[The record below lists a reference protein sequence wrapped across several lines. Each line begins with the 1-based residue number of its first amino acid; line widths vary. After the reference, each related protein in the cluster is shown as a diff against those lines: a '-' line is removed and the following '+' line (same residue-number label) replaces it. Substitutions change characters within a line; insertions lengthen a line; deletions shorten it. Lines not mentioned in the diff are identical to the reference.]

1 MDQTPGSTVPA
12 TTSHDPLI
20 GRVLDGRFEL
30 VELLAKGGMGR
41 VYKGIQSPLGRQV
54 AVKVLDLSDSVEDD
68 GNFRSRFF
76 REASVCAKLT
86 HPNTVR
92 VFDYGQDGETYFLVM
107 ELLEGRTLHRMVKDE
122 GPLSPLRAVRLIRQV
137 SRSLYQ
143 AHQQGVIHRD
153 LKPANIFVADHGD
166 NESDEEFVK
175 VLDFGLVKPMDAG
188 TQVTRAGN
196 ILGSPAYMSP
206 EQVMGKPVSPAS
218 DVYSLAACMFVLL
231 TRELPF
237 RREHPMAVLNA
248 QLNAPPPTLRETLPG
263 RPFPDSLEWVMA
275 RALEKDPEDRFVSM
289 RQFDRA
295 LRLVERD
302 LRGQGPVAPMTL
314 VDGLLVSTDLEDST
328 ELRPEKPFVR
338 TPNPA
343 NSAPTRAMPA
353 QAPNSQ
359 ATLALSNPPEERSAV
374 SQFAMGL
381 GVAGA
386 AVLVVSILTA
396 VAVYFFVL
404 PQTQGSGAGVA
415 SPVEIQTPVIEGEPV
430 LEPAQVEVGSDPSPQ
445 TDTPK
450 PGAAKPKPVDP
461 APASEVKSSPRT
473 PKAVAKP
480 PPAAA
485 ATEPTPQVQPD
496 PAPAPTQEKEPST
509 EKPAPETENKPRE
522 LRDPWETP

>member
-1 MDQTPGSTVPA
+1 MDQTPGTAVPA

-41 VYKGIQSPLGRQV
+41 VYKGIQSPLGREV

-68 GNFRSRFF
+68 GHFRSRFF

-107 ELLEGRTLHRMVKDE
+107 ELLEGRTLHRMVKEE
-122 GPLSPLRAVRLIRQV
+122 GPLNPLRAVRLIRQV

-153 LKPANIFVADHGD
+153 LKPANIFVSDHGD
-166 NESDEEFVK
+166 DDSDEEFVK

-263 RPFPDSLEWVMA
+263 RDFPDSLEWVMA
-275 RALEKDPEDRFVSM
+275 RALEKDPEHRFVSM
-289 RQFDRA
+289 RQLDRA

-338 TPNPA
+338 APNPA
-343 NSAPTRAMPA
+343 NSAPTRAMQA

-359 ATLALSNPPEERSAV
+359 ATLALSREPEERSAV

-386 AVLVVSILTA
+386 AVLVVSVLTA
-396 VAVYFFVL
+396 LAVYFFVL
-404 PQTQGSGAGVA
+404 PQTQGAGVA
-415 SPVEIQTPVIEGEPV
+415 SPAGIQSEAPDGEAV
-430 LEPAQVEVGSDPSPQ
+430 VEPAKVELGSDPAPPAG
-445 TDTPK
+445 TPE
-450 PGAAKPKPVDP
+450 PSTAQPETPAP
-461 APASEVKSSPRT
+461 APASEAKPSARP
-473 PKAVAKP
+473 PKATPASK

-485 ATEPTPQVQPD
+485 AEPDPTPVAQP
-496 PAPAPTQEKEPST
+496 ATPAPTQEKEPSV